1 MTVMETSFE
10 FLKNFDPQKDKLEV
24 NYLQS
29 LGWYDVNTGDLNP
42 ITNRPLENGCFGLAK
57 NRQMEISIN
66 NTRYYLWSF
75 FADDFGDQVYEG
87 DHIII
92 SKNKD
97 FTESECF
104 DFIKLGIYTSP
115 FRFKKPLETPSL
127 ILRFLKFFLDVMDH
141 DYAQDFEKDL
151 WGENGIEF
159 LRTNPPIDTENDF
172 TKHQFNWMV
181 KFDRTLFEQ
190 IDKYGG

>member
-1 MTVMETSFE
+1 
-10 FLKNFDPQKDKLEV
+10 
-24 NYLQS
+24 
-29 LGWYDVNTGDLNP
+29 
-42 ITNRPLENGCFGLAK
+42 
-57 NRQMEISIN
+57 
-66 NTRYYLWSF
+66 
-75 FADDFGDQVYEG
+75 
-87 DHIII
+87 
-92 SKNKD
+92 
-97 FTESECF
+97 
-104 DFIKLGIYTSP
+104 
-115 FRFKKPLETPSL
+115 
-127 ILRFLKFFLDVMDH
+127 MDH